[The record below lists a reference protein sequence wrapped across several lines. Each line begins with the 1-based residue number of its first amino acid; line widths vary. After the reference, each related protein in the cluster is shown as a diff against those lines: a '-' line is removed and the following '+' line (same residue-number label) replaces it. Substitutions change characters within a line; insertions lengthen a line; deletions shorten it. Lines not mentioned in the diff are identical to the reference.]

1 MERKRWYLHLHSICR
16 KPIQILNGTIGETK
30 VYKYSGKV
38 IRAGRSWSDNDGV
51 THPSS
56 WMRWSDEEKAA
67 KGLVWEDDPALF
79 DSRYY
84 WDANTP
90 KALED
95 VDAVD
100 DEGNP
105 VLDADG
111 NQVVTL
117 GLKSQAIAKA
127 KQQAGGE
134 LAATDWY
141 VIRAAEGG
149 TPVPSEVL
157 SERQSIRD
165 NSNTKEAAINA
176 CTTLEEFIALENPV
190 VDLEV

>member
-1 MERKRWYLHLHSICR
+1 M
-16 KPIQILNGTIGETK
+16 
-30 VYKYSGKV
+30 YKYNGKV

-67 KGLVWEDDPALF
+67 KGLVWEDDPAPF

-90 KALED
+90 KALDD

-105 VLDADG
+105 VLDEDG

-117 GLKSQAIAKA
+117 GLKSQAIARA

-134 LAATDWY
+134 LSATDWM
-141 VIRAAEGG
+141 VIKASEVADYSVPADVTTARAAI
-149 TPVPSEVL
+149 
-157 SERQSIRD
+157 RQA
-165 NSNTKEAAINA
+165 SNDKEAAILA

-190 VDLEV
+190 TEVIE

>member
-1 MERKRWYLHLHSICR
+1 M
-16 KPIQILNGTIGETK
+16 
-30 VYKYSGKV
+30 YKYNGKV
-38 IRAGRSWSDNDGV
+38 IRAGRSFTDANGV
-51 THPSS
+51 THPTS
-56 WMRWSDEEKAA
+56 WMKYTDEEKAA
-67 KGLVWEDDPALF
+67 IGLVWEDDPLPF

-84 WDANTP
+84 WSADVP

-100 DEGNP
+100 ENGDPILDE
-105 VLDADG
+105 DG
-111 NQVVTL
+111 VQVVTQ

-149 TPVPSEVL
+149 TAVPSEVT
-157 SERQSIRD
+157 SERQAIRD
-165 NSNTKEAAINA
+165 SSNTKEAAINA

>member
-1 MERKRWYLHLHSICR
+1 M
-16 KPIQILNGTIGETK
+16 
-30 VYKYSGKV
+30 YKYSGKV
-38 IRAGRSWSDNDGV
+38 IRAGRSWTDNEG
-51 THPSS
+51 TQHPSS
-56 WMRWSDEEKAA
+56 WMRWSAEEKLAA
-67 KGLVWEDDPALF
+67 GLVWEDDPVAF

-90 KALED
+90 KSLED

-100 DEGNP
+100 EDGNP
-105 VLDADG
+105 ILDDEG

-117 GLKSQAIAKA
+117 GLKSQAIAKV

-149 TPVPSEVL
+149 TAVPSEVL
-157 SERQSIRD
+157 SERQAIRD
-165 NSNTKEAAINA
+165 SSNTKESAIVA
-176 CTTLEEFIALENPV
+176 CTTLEELIALENPV
-190 VDLEV
+190 VDLGE

>member
-1 MERKRWYLHLHSICR
+1 M
-16 KPIQILNGTIGETK
+16 
-30 VYKYSGKV
+30 YKYSGKV
-38 IRAGRSWSDNDGV
+38 IRAGRSWTDNDGV

-67 KGLVWEDDPALF
+67 KGLVWEDDPAPF

-84 WDANTP
+84 WSADVP
-90 KALED
+90 KSLDD
-95 VDAVD
+95 VNEVD
-100 DEGNP
+100 ENGDP
-105 VLDADG
+105 VLDDEG

-117 GLKSQAIAKA
+117 GLKSQAIARA

-134 LAATDWY
+134 LAATDWII
-141 VIRAAEGG
+141 IRAAEGRK
-149 TPVPSEVL
+149 PASQSVIN
-157 SERQSIRD
+157 ERNAIRD
-165 NSNTKEAAINA
+165 ASDAKEAAILA

>member
-1 MERKRWYLHLHSICR
+1 MY
-16 KPIQILNGTIGETK
+16 T
-30 VYKYSGKV
+30 YSGKV

-67 KGLVWEDDPALF
+67 KGLVWEDDPAPF

-84 WDANTP
+84 WSADVP
-90 KALED
+90 KSLDD
-95 VDAVD
+95 VNEVDENGDPILD
-100 DEGNP
+100 DE
-105 VLDADG
+105 G

-149 TPVPSEVL
+149 TPVPSEVTA
-157 SERQSIRD
+157 ERQAIRD
-165 NSNTKEAAINA
+165 SSNTKEAAINA

-190 VDLEV
+190 VDLEA